1 MRRSGPAK
9 TIPPLGGLSH
19 PDMAL
24 TLAALKARRK
34 EVCEPLVAH
43 HKGRVRRDADEV
55 IRVLGLHAEIA

>member
-1 MRRSGPAK
+1 
-9 TIPPLGGLSH
+9 
-19 PDMAL
+19 L
-24 TLAALKARRK
+24 TLAAPKARRK